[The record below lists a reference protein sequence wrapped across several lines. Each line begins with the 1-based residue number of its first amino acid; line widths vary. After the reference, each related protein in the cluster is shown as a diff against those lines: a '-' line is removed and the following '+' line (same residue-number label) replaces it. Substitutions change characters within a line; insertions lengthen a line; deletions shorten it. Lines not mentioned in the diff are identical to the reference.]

1 MGKIEHYFDEY
12 PPVRKQIAKTLLRY
26 GLKVSEDMKIKAGGD
41 IEVPYTKIA
50 KAIDVDRRV
59 VKETVGGMILKI
71 PELKE
76 IYTNLEPT
84 VHMKHV
90 GRHVGYGVIEIEP
103 EPRAIGILAKIA
115 QKIAEKGINIVQ
127 VVAEDP
133 ELYPEATLTII
144 TEKPIPGGTSS
155 TNSPNSRASRGYPST
170 DGPLLFMK
178 SSI

>member
-1 MGKIEHYFDEY
+1 MWGKIEHYFDEY
-12 PPVRKQIAKTLLRY
+12 PVRKVIAKTLLKY
-26 GLKVSEDMKIKAGGD
+26 GLRVSDDMKIKAGE

-50 KAIDVDRRV
+50 KALNVDRRV
-59 VKETVGGMILKI
+59 VKETVGMILAV

-76 IYTNLEPT
+76 IYANLEPT

-103 EPRAIGILAKIA
+103 EPRTVGILAKIS
-115 QKIAEKGINIVQ
+115 QKIADRGINIVQ

-144 TEKPIPGGTSS
+144 TERPIPGDLINELSKLEGVK
-155 TNSPNSRASRGYPST
+155 RI
-170 DGPLLFMK
+170 
-178 SSI
+178 SIY

>member
-1 MGKIEHYFDEY
+1 MWGKIEHYFDEY
-12 PPVRKQIAKTLLRY
+12 PVRKQIAKTLLKY
-26 GLKVSEDMKIKAGGD
+26 GLKVSDDMKIKCGN

-50 KAIDVDRRV
+50 KALDVDRRV
-59 VKETVGGMILKI
+59 VKETVAMILKI
-71 PELKE
+71 PELRE

-84 VHMKHV
+84 VHMKFV

-115 QKIAEKGINIVQ
+115 GKIAERGINIIQ

-144 TEKPIPGGTSS
+144 TERPIPGDLINELSKLEGVK
-155 TNSPNSRASRGYPST
+155 RI
-170 DGPLLFMK
+170 
-178 SSI
+178 SIY

>member
-1 MGKIEHYFDEY
+1 MWGKIEHYFDEY
-12 PPVRKQIAKTLLRY
+12 PVRKLIAKTLLKY
-26 GLKVSEDMKIKAGGD
+26 GLRVSDDLKIKAGD

-50 KAIDVDRRV
+50 KALDVDRRV
-59 VKETVGGMILKI
+59 VKETVSMILKI
-71 PELKE
+71 PDLRE

-103 EPRAIGILAKIA
+103 EPRAVGILAKIA
-115 QKIAEKGINIVQ
+115 QRIADRGINIVQ

-144 TEKPIPGGTSS
+144 TEKPIPGDLINELSKLEGVK
-155 TNSPNSRASRGYPST
+155 RI
-170 DGPLLFMK
+170 
-178 SSI
+178 SIF

>member
-1 MGKIEHYFDEY
+1 MWGKIEHYFDEY
-12 PPVRKQIAKTLLRY
+12 PVRKVIAKTLLKY
-26 GLKVSEDMKIKAGGD
+26 GLRVSDDMKIKAGE

-50 KAIDVDRRV
+50 KALNVDRRV
-59 VKETVGGMILKI
+59 VKETVGMILAV

-76 IYTNLEPT
+76 IYANLEPT

-103 EPRAIGILAKIA
+103 EPRTVGILAKIS
-115 QKIAEKGINIVQ
+115 QKIAERGINIVQ

-144 TEKPIPGGTSS
+144 TERPIPGDLINELSKLEGVK
-155 TNSPNSRASRGYPST
+155 RI
-170 DGPLLFMK
+170 
-178 SSI
+178 SIY

>member
-1 MGKIEHYFDEY
+1 MWGKIEHYFDEY
-12 PPVRKQIAKTLLRY
+12 PVRKQIAKTLLKY
-26 GLKVSEDMKIKAGGD
+26 GLKVSDDMKIKCGN

-50 KAIDVDRRV
+50 KALDVDRRV
-59 VKETVGGMILKI
+59 VKETVAMILKI
-71 PELKE
+71 SELRE

-84 VHMKHV
+84 VHMKFV

-115 QKIAEKGINIVQ
+115 GKIAERGINIIQ

-144 TEKPIPGGTSS
+144 TERPIPGDLINELSKLEGVK
-155 TNSPNSRASRGYPST
+155 RI
-170 DGPLLFMK
+170 
-178 SSI
+178 SIY

>member
-1 MGKIEHYFDEY
+1 MWGKIEHYFDEY
-12 PPVRKQIAKTLLRY
+12 PVRKQIAKTLLKY
-26 GLKVSEDMKIKAGGD
+26 GLKVSDDMKIKCGN

-50 KAIDVDRRV
+50 KALDVDRRV
-59 VKETVGGMILKI
+59 VKETVAMILKI
-71 PELKE
+71 SELRE

-84 VHMKHV
+84 VHMKFV

-115 QKIAEKGINIVQ
+115 GKIADRGINIIQ

-144 TEKPIPGGTSS
+144 TERPIPGDLINELSKLEGVK
-155 TNSPNSRASRGYPST
+155 RI
-170 DGPLLFMK
+170 
-178 SSI
+178 SIY

>member
-1 MGKIEHYFDEY
+1 MWGKIEHYFDEY
-12 PPVRKQIAKTLLRY
+12 PVRKQIAKTLLKY
-26 GLKVSEDMKIKAGGD
+26 GLKVSDDMKIKAGD

-50 KAIDVDRRV
+50 KALDVDRRV
-59 VKETVGGMILKI
+59 VKETVSMILKI
-71 PELKE
+71 PDLRE

-103 EPRAIGILAKIA
+103 EPRAVGILAKIA
-115 QKIAEKGINIVQ
+115 QKIADRGINIVQ

-144 TEKPIPGGTSS
+144 TEKPIPGDLINELSKLEGVK
-155 TNSPNSRASRGYPST
+155 RI
-170 DGPLLFMK
+170 
-178 SSI
+178 SIY

>member
-1 MGKIEHYFDEY
+1 MWGRIEHYFDEY
-12 PPVRKQIAKTLLRY
+12 PVRKLIAKTLLKY
-26 GLKVSEDMKIKAGGD
+26 GLRVSDDMKIKAGD

-50 KAIDVDRRV
+50 KALDVDRRV
-59 VKETVGGMILKI
+59 VKETVGMILKV
-71 PELKE
+71 PELRD

-103 EPRAIGILAKIA
+103 EPRAVGILAKIA
-115 QKIAEKGINIVQ
+115 QKIAEHDINIIQ

-144 TEKPIPGGTSS
+144 TERPIPGDLINELSKLEGVK
-155 TNSPNSRASRGYPST
+155 RI
-170 DGPLLFMK
+170 
-178 SSI
+178 SIY

>member
-1 MGKIEHYFDEY
+1 MWGEIEHYFDEY
-12 PPVRKQIAKTLLRY
+12 PVRKQIAKTLLKY
-26 GLKVSEDMKIKAGGD
+26 GLRVSDDMKIKAGN

-50 KAIDVDRRV
+50 KALDVDRRV
-59 VKETVGGMILKI
+59 VKETVAMILKV

-84 VHMKHV
+84 VHMKFV

-103 EPRAIGILAKIA
+103 EPRTIGILAKIA
-115 QKIAEKGINIVQ
+115 TKIADRGINIVQ

-144 TEKPIPGGTSS
+144 TERPIPGELINELSKLEGVK
-155 TNSPNSRASRGYPST
+155 RI
-170 DGPLLFMK
+170 
-178 SSI
+178 SIY

>member
-1 MGKIEHYFDEY
+1 
-12 PPVRKQIAKTLLRY
+12 
-26 GLKVSEDMKIKAGGD
+26 
-41 IEVPYTKIA
+41 
-50 KAIDVDRRV
+50 
-59 VKETVGGMILKI
+59 MILKI

-84 VHMKHV
+84 VHMKYV

-115 QKIAEKGINIVQ
+115 QKIAERDINIIQ

-144 TEKPIPGGTSS
+144 TEKPIPGDLINELSKLEGVK
-155 TNSPNSRASRGYPST
+155 RI
-170 DGPLLFMK
+170 
-178 SSI
+178 SIY

>member
-1 MGKIEHYFDEY
+1 MWGKIEHYFDEY
-12 PPVRKQIAKTLLRY
+12 PVRKQIAKTLLKYR
-26 GLKVSEDMKIKAGGD
+26 LKVSDDMKIKCGN

-50 KAIDVDRRV
+50 KALDVDRRV
-59 VKETVGGMILKI
+59 VKETVAMILKI
-71 PELKE
+71 PELRE

-84 VHMKHV
+84 VHMKFV

-115 QKIAEKGINIVQ
+115 GKIAERGINIIQ

-144 TEKPIPGGTSS
+144 TEKPIPGDLINELSKLEGVK
-155 TNSPNSRASRGYPST
+155 RI
-170 DGPLLFMK
+170 
-178 SSI
+178 SIY